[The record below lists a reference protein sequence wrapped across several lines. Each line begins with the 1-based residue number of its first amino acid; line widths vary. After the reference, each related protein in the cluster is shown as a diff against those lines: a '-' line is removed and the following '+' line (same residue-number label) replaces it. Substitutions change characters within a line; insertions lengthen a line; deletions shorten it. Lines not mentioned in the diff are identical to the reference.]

1 LRTSMENNRA
11 LEVFRSCLPLFQAL
25 GDKVRQDIVILLIQ
39 HEALNVSQIAEKS
52 PMSRPTISHHLKIL
66 RDAGLVVSEKRGT
79 ENYYSLTLDVPLSLL
94 KQLIQVAEDEC
105 I

>member
-1 LRTSMENNRA
+1 MRTSMENNRA

-79 ENYYSLTLDVPLSLL
+79 ENYYSLTLDVPLSFL
-94 KQLIQVAEDEC
+94 KQLIQVAEEEC